1 MSNNSKVQ
9 DGTGYK
15 NRWVQLFFGIVCMA
29 MVANLQYGWTLFV
42 GPINVAHPEWTKAAI
57 QATFAVFIITETWLV
72 PFEGMVVDKFGPRPV
87 VAVGAILAAISWVLN
102 SQAETLT
109 MFYVAAVCGGIGA
122 GCVYGTCVG
131 SALKWFPDRRGLAAG
146 LTAAGFGAG
155 AAVTV
160 IPIANMIHTD
170 GYQATFHF
178 FGIVQGMVI
187 FVLALLLVRP
197 VVPAGLK
204 IVSRQTLAK
213 FSLSTGQML
222 KTPVFWV
229 IYVLFVAVAM
239 GGVMATAQLKPIGN
253 DWGLSKEM
261 VSMFG
266 MTLPALTMALSIDSL
281 CNGFTR
287 PLCGFVSD
295 RIGRENTM
303 FIVFTGEA
311 VALLG
316 LYHFGHTVGGFMF
329 FAAMIFACWGEIF
342 SIFPAMAGD
351 TFGSKNATGNAG
363 ALYTAKGTASL
374 VVPWASWMA
383 SGGSSDAKVLG
394 AEHWGTVFYFSAAL
408 CFAAALTSLFF
419 LKNYRKKFI
428 EEGNA
433 KFAAMEADGHDTTKT
448 TEVELDGRAIA

>member
-1 MSNNSKVQ
+1 MSNQMTAQSAS
-9 DGTGYK
+9 GYK
-15 NRWVQLFFGIVCMA
+15 NRWVQLIIGIICMA

-42 GPINVAHPEWTKAAI
+42 GPINLAHPDWTKAAI
-57 QATFAVFIITETWLV
+57 QATFAVFILTETWLV
-72 PFEGMVVDKFGPRPV
+72 PFEGMIVDKFGPRPV

-102 SQAETLT
+102 SQADSLT
-109 MFYVAAVCGGIGA
+109 MFYVAAVCGGVGA

-131 SALKWFPDRRGLAAG
+131 NALKWFPDRRGLAAG

-155 AAVTV
+155 AALTV
-160 IPIANMIHTD
+160 IPIANMIHSD

-178 FGIVQGMVI
+178 FGIFQGAVI
-187 FVLALLLVRP
+187 FLLALLLVRP

-213 FSLSTGQML
+213 FSMSTGQMI
-222 KTPVFWV
+222 KTPLFWL

-253 DWGLSKEM
+253 DWGLSHSM

-266 MTLPALTMALSIDSL
+266 LTLPALTMALSIDSL

-311 VALLG
+311 IALLG
-316 LYHFGHTVGGFMF
+316 LYHFGHSVTGFMV
-329 FAAMIFACWGEIF
+329 FAALIFACWGEIF
-342 SIFPAMAGD
+342 SIFPAMAAD

-374 VVPWASWMA
+374 VVPWASWVA
-383 SGGSSDAKVLG
+383 SGGSSQAKVLG
-394 AEHWGTVFYFSAAL
+394 AEHWGTVFYLSAGL
-408 CFAAALTSLFF
+408 CFAAALVAMFV

-428 EEGNA
+428 EQGNA
-433 KFAAMEADGHDTTKT
+433 HFNANAANIVEGHADNR
-448 TEVELDGRAIA
+448 VAA